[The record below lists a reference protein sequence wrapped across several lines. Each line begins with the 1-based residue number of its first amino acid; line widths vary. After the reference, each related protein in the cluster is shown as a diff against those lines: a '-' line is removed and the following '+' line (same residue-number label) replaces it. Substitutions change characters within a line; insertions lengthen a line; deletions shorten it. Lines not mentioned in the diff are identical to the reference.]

1 MIHRRVSFRAPDAPQ
16 SSRAES
22 KAEPSPTSTVKAP
35 MAYIVALTVPIVALE
50 LVIDDR
56 TVRLIPLL
64 ILLPAFPAAL
74 GTVRQTIYA
83 VGWVLIVITGVLIY
97 RPLSSW
103 YNYVII
109 MVLAAV
115 LGVLCVLTCHWRIRR
130 ERELSRVRSTAVAL
144 QRQVLRPL
152 PILTDRVIVDGVYL
166 PVEED
171 RLVGGDIY
179 EAVASPYGT
188 RLLFGDVQGRGLPA
202 IGAAFAALG
211 AFREAALREPT
222 LTALVDDLERA
233 VVRHNAFAQQIG
245 EPERFVTALILGI
258 DESTETQAVNCGHPP
273 PYLLNA
279 GPVSP
284 VPLGDPGVPLGLADL
299 AAIPRIV
306 VWFPFPSGATLVACS
321 DGVTEARSITGD
333 FYPLEERLR
342 AWADGS
348 PWELASNLVD
358 DLSCHTAGELR
369 DDITALVVR
378 RAAA

>member
-1 MIHRRVSFRAPDAPQ
+1 M
-16 SSRAES
+16 
-22 KAEPSPTSTVKAP
+22 
-35 MAYIVALTVPIVALE
+35 VALTVPIVVLE
-50 LVIDDR
+50 LVLDDR
-56 TVRLIPLL
+56 TVRLAPLL
-64 ILLPAFPAAL
+64 ILLPAFPAAI
-74 GTVRQTIYA
+74 GTVRQTAYA

-97 RPLSSW
+97 RPLPSW
-103 YNYVII
+103 YNYVIV
-109 MVLAAV
+109 MVLAVV
-115 LGVLCVLTCHWRIRR
+115 LGGLCVLTCHLRIRR
-130 ERELSRVRSTAVAL
+130 DRDFRRVRSTAVAL

-188 RLLFGDVQGRGLPA
+188 RLLFGDVQGKGLPA

-222 LTALVDDLERA
+222 LTALADDLEMA
-233 VVRHNAFAQQIG
+233 VVRHNVFAQQTG

-258 DESTETQAVNCGHPP
+258 DASTDTQAVNCGHPP

-279 GPVSP
+279 GAVTPVR
-284 VPLGDPGVPLGLADL
+284 LGDPGVPLGLADL
-299 AAIPRIV
+299 GPKPRTV
-306 VWFPFPSGATLVACS
+306 AWFPFPSGATLLACS
-321 DGVTEARSITGD
+321 DGVTEARSTTGA

-342 AWADGS
+342 AWTDVS
-348 PWELASNLVD
+348 PWEVAGNLAK
-358 DLSCHTAGELR
+358 DLSQHTAGEQR

-378 RAAA
+378 RAS